1 MARLCHYSGKKGLL
15 FSRPT
20 GRSGLNIDFQ
30 RLSSE
35 TQGSAFNLIQQLRF
49 RLCAIHFHYLNAV
62 VCRQA
67 YQALRLFLIGTIHF
81 QAHLAPI
88 HLRGGLRQLQMRKH
102 RTVAHQHDYRQA
114 ACFNPVPS
122 AFIHFLRLIVYPLS
136 FGKVNGAAG
145 YTAVADSPQPKI
157 ISSAVRVNTGLIR
170 RALSLPLLMK
180 LKGVY
185 FTCVESASRKV
196 TV

>member
-145 YTAVADSPQPKI
+145 YTGFEQGGNQNLRTEEIFIVHLPCSG
-157 ISSAVRVNTGLIR
+157 SSGNSTNK
-170 RALSLPLLMK
+170 ALNIGKPFSVHSL
-180 LKGVY
+180 
-185 FTCVESASRKV
+185 AWA
-196 TV
+196 

>member
-145 YTAVADSPQPKI
+145 YTGFEQGATRICEPKRY
-157 ISSAVRVNTGLIR
+157 SSSTLHAPGSSGNSTNK
-170 RALSLPLLMK
+170 ALNIGKPFSVHSL
-180 LKGVY
+180 
-185 FTCVESASRKV
+185 AWA
-196 TV
+196 

>member
-15 FSRPT
+15 FSQPT

-49 RLCAIHFHYLNAV
+49 RLRAIHFHYLNAV

-67 YQALRLFLIGTIHF
+67 YQALRLFLIGTVHF
-81 QAHLAPI
+81 QAHLVPI
-88 HLRGGLRQLQMRKH
+88 HFRGGLRQLQMRKH
-102 RTVAHQHDYRQA
+102 RTVTHQHDYRQA
-114 ACFNPVPS
+114 ACFNLMPS

-136 FGKVNGAAG
+136 FGKVNAAAG
-145 YTAVADSPQPKI
+145 YTGFEQGATRICEPKRY
-157 ISSAVRVNTGLIR
+157 SSSTLHAPGSSGNSTNK
-170 RALSLPLLMK
+170 ALNIGKPFSVHSL
-180 LKGVY
+180 
-185 FTCVESASRKV
+185 AWA
-196 TV
+196 